1 MLTVEQS
8 ENGTT
13 TCTFSYKNLE
23 TRFSHAACLLFLTIM
38 QPPRWLSGRVFAL
51 HSGVRDSI
59 DLPPIKRSALGF
71 LFYHNL
77 YHVIPDITPKV
88 NKSVQLMSP
97 AFISKTVTDDVHLLL
112 VLLYL
117 YHMRIEYI
125 VFFQIWKIIFNKR
138 ALWIG
143 HLVAY
148 VTVANK
154 SFHLQRT
161 QNNSQTR
168 HCFSRLH
175 KTLYCM
181 LIYFF

>member
-1 MLTVEQS
+1 MHSSFPVHLCIVQILQHMRGNT
-8 ENGTT
+8 
-13 TCTFSYKNLE
+13 
-23 TRFSHAACLLFLTIM
+23 
-38 QPPRWLSGRVFAL
+38 LSL
-51 HSGVRDSI
+51 I

-143 HLVAY
+143 PLVAY
-148 VTVANK
+148 VTVTNIFNTLKIIVKRYTAFSDCIK
-154 SFHLQRT
+154 
-161 QNNSQTR
+161 
-168 HCFSRLH
+168 HCIV
-175 KTLYCM
+175 C
-181 LIYFF
+181 FFNFLK